1 MPKSVEYYISKGFDQ
16 KMAAYFASGR
26 KKITD
31 VYANDDFT
39 LLLTF
44 DNNEK
49 RLFDMK
55 PYLKKNTVF
64 ESFLNLKDFK
74 RVYLDDSNCVS
85 WDKDENVDSTIFW
98 NNKVDLSSDVCYVD
112 SIPINS

>member
-1 MPKSVEYYISKGFDQ
+1 MQNTVDFYLSKGFDS
-16 KMAAYFASGR
+16 KMANYFASGR
-26 KKITD
+26 KKITS
-31 VYANDDFT
+31 VKANEDYT

-44 DNNEK
+44 DNSEK

-55 PYLKKNTVF
+55 PYLKKGTVF
-64 ESFLNLKDFK
+64 EQFLNFDDFK

-85 WDKDENVDSTIFW
+85 WDKDPKINSEIEW

-112 SIPINS
+112 SKPCC